1 MLNNKYMMYKQT
13 YKDFVILIQSGS
25 FYVTFG
31 DDALILN
38 NLFSY
43 KIKTLGNNIKA
54 GFPIN
59 ILNKITTFLN
69 KCEINYIVISNNDD
83 IVDKRNEKINK
94 YKDYINNGYELS
106 INRIN
111 KINEVLKNNL
121 SKKNINDILTKIEDI
136 ICTINF

>member
-1 MLNNKYMMYKQT
+1 MLNNIYMMYKQT

-25 FYVTFG
+25 FYTTFG

-43 KIKTLGNNIKA
+43 KIKILDNNIKA
-54 GFPIN
+54 GFPIS

-69 KCEINYIVISNNDD
+69 KYEINYIVISNNDD
-83 IVDKRNEKINK
+83 IVDKRNKKINK

-121 SKKNINDILTKIEDI
+121 SKKNINEILTKIEDI
-136 ICTINF
+136 ICMINF

>member
-1 MLNNKYMMYKQT
+1 MLNSKYMMYKQT

-31 DDALILN
+31 DDALVLN
-38 NLFSY
+38 NLFHY
-43 KIKTLGNNIKA
+43 KIKSLGNNVKA

-59 ILNKITTFLN
+59 VLNKITTLLN
-69 KCEINYIVISNNDD
+69 KCDINYIVISSTDD
-83 IVDKRNEKINK
+83 IVDKRNEKVNK
-94 YKDYINNGYELS
+94 YRDYINNGYELS

-121 SKKNINDILTKIEDI
+121 SKKNINEILTKIEDI

>member
-31 DDALILN
+31 DDALVLN
-38 NLFSY
+38 NLFHY
-43 KIKTLGNNIKA
+43 KIKTLGNNIKS

-69 KCEINYIVISNNDD
+69 KCDINYIVINNNDD
-83 IVDKRNEKINK
+83 IAYKRNEKANK

-111 KINEVLKNNL
+111 KINDVLKNNL
-121 SKKNINDILTKIEDI
+121 SKKNINEILTKIEDI

>member
-1 MLNNKYMMYKQT
+1 MLNSKYMMYKQT

-25 FYVTFG
+25 FYVTFA

-43 KIKTLGNNIKA
+43 KIKTFGNNIKV

-59 ILNKITTFLN
+59 ILNKITIVLN
-69 KCEINYIVISNNDD
+69 KCEINYIVINNSDD
-83 IVDKRNEKINK
+83 IIDKRKEKINK

-121 SKKNINDILTKIEDI
+121 SKKNISDTLTKIEEI
-136 ICTINF
+136 ICTINS